1 MSDPTRIKADIIPY
15 NPEYAQ
21 IVRSWIE
28 SEETYKSLCRGQD
41 FPPPEDV
48 VDSWQRPDVAAYL
61 LSSERKPVAYGE
73 LWNRPLENAVEIAHL
88 LVDPYKRSRGYGT
101 KMLNLLY
108 EAAARRPDIVKVIL
122 NLYGDSEEILGCFVK
137 AGFEM
142 AGTTVHTMGLR
153 MVRLVERR

>member
-28 SEETYKSLCRGQD
+28 SEETYKNLCRGQD
-41 FPPPEDV
+41 FPPPEDI
-48 VDSWQRPDVAAYL
+48 VDGWQRPDVTAYL
-61 LSSERKPVAYGE
+61 LFSEHKPIAYGE
-73 LWNRPLENAVEIAHL
+73 LWNRPIENAVEIAHL

-108 EAAARRPDIVKVIL
+108 EAAAQRPDIIKVIL

-137 AGFEM
+137 AGFEL

-153 MVRLVERR
+153 MVRLVEKR